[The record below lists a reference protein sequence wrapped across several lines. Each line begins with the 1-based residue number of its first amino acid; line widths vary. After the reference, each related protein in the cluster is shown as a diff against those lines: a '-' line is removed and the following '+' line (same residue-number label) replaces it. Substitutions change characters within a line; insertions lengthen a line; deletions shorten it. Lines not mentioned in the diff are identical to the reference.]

1 MGERR
6 GAGTE
11 KRRRD
16 RREREREREKE
27 REREAMGGCCEGKD
41 RCEPKK
47 MEEKEKTTTTTSC
60 CGPTPAPATK
70 QGGGCCGGTA
80 QTQSKTKTKDDVV
93 EGVKEYYGE
102 TLKSSSDLKTSA
114 CTSCEK
120 PNDTIVEIM
129 KLIPEQVLSKFY
141 GCGYPTP
148 LGIEGKRVLD
158 LGCGS
163 GRDCYIASALVGESG
178 SVIGVD
184 MTEQQLQVAKDH
196 AEEYTKHKLNYS
208 KSNMRFLH
216 GYIEKL
222 TDLGIEA
229 GSVDLIISNCVVN
242 LSVDKKRVLQ
252 QLYTVMAQGGEFQFS
267 DVFSDVVLP
276 DNVRTDKVLVGECLG
291 GAMEINQF
299 VELAEKTGFAPPLMV
314 SKKGIDIHDPDIR
327 KLVGEHT
334 NFYSITYRLFKK

>member
-1 MGERR
+1 MRQRETERDGERR
-6 GAGTE
+6 RETE
-11 KRRRD
+11 RD
-16 RREREREREKE
+16 RERGRERERDRERERRE

-196 AEEYTKHKLNYS
+196 AEEYTKHKLNYRYVCRRRRKIRQQTAFS
-208 KSNMRFLH
+208 RNQ
-216 GYIEKL
+216 
-222 TDLGIEA
+222 
-229 GSVDLIISNCVVN
+229 
-242 LSVDKKRVLQ
+242 KK
-252 QLYTVMAQGGEFQFS
+252 
-267 DVFSDVVLP
+267 
-276 DNVRTDKVLVGECLG
+276 
-291 GAMEINQF
+291 
-299 VELAEKTGFAPPLMV
+299 
-314 SKKGIDIHDPDIR
+314 KK
-327 KLVGEHT
+327 
-334 NFYSITYRLFKK
+334 N

>member
-1 MGERR
+1 MGKAPARQ
-6 GAGTE
+6 
-11 KRRRD
+11 
-16 RREREREREKE
+16 RERERERERD
-27 REREAMGGCCEGKD
+27 RERE
-41 RCEPKK
+41 K

-242 LSVDKKRVLQ
+242 LSVDKERALQ
-252 QLYTVMAQGGEFQFS
+252 QLYTVMAQGGEFQ
-267 DVFSDVVLP
+267 FSDVVLP

-334 NFYSITYRLFKK
+334 N